1 MSQTPLSRRQ
11 ALRLLAGAV
20 AGLLPFHLNH
30 ARQQQS
36 ADVVIIGAGVAG
48 LAAAQLLQQEGW
60 SVIVLEAR
68 DRIGGRIWTNRSL
81 EGLPLDLGASWIH
94 GVRGNPLTALAD
106 EADIERAA
114 TDYSNMLLYRDD
126 GTLVSDSEVSAL
138 ETLFGSILQSAN
150 EFADA
155 SESDMDLGTVIE
167 QAIAEEADD
176 LTSDERMLIAYMVN
190 TAIEH
195 EYSASVR
202 QLSAQYWDK
211 NEAFPGGDVIS
222 VNGYD
227 WLITL
232 LASGLDIRLNSV
244 VEQVYYDEEGVWI
257 AAADGEYEAGYA
269 IVTVPLG
276 VLKAG
281 RISFDPPLP
290 DSKQYAID
298 ALQMG
303 ILNKLYLHFPSVF
316 WDAQADFIDVAAQQA
331 GQSVEFLNISLIHDE
346 PVLLCFFAADFG
358 RTLESW
364 DDTRVIAH
372 TMTLLRTIYGAG
384 IPEPDGYLLT
394 RWGQDP
400 YSYGSY
406 SFNAVD
412 STSDDRVAL
421 AEPVADRLFFAG
433 EATHEDYP
441 ATVHGALL
449 SGQDA
454 AQQVI
459 DMEA

>member
-1 MSQTPLSRRQ
+1 MPDATFSRRQ
-11 ALRLLAGAV
+11 VLRLLAGAF
-20 AGLLPFHLNH
+20 AALLPVRLAH

-36 ADVVIIGAGVAG
+36 ADVVIVGAGVAG
-48 LAAAQLLQQEGW
+48 LAAAQQLQAAGW

-81 EGLPLDLGASWIH
+81 DGLPLDLGASWIH

-106 EADIERAA
+106 EAGIERAA
-114 TDYSNMLLYRDD
+114 TDYRNMLLYRAD
-126 GTLVSDSEVSAL
+126 GTPVSDEEITAL
-138 ETLFGSILQSAN
+138 ESLFGSIVQRAN
-150 EFADA
+150 ELAEEN
-155 SESDMDLGTVIE
+155 ESDTDLRTVID

-176 LTSDERMLIAYMVN
+176 LSSDELMLIAYLVN

-195 EYSASVR
+195 EYSASAE
-202 QLSAQYWDK
+202 QLSALSWD
-211 NEAFPGGDVIS
+211 NNDGFPGGDVLS

-232 LASGLDIRLNSV
+232 LASGLDIRLNTV
-244 VEQVYYDEEGVWI
+244 VAQVEYDDEGVWI
-257 AAADGEYEAGYA
+257 GTDSGEYESYYA
-269 IVTVPLG
+269 IITVPLG

-281 RISFDPPLP
+281 DIAFSPPLP
-290 DSKQYAID
+290 DSKQSAID
-298 ALQMG
+298 ALEMG
-303 ILNKLYLHFPSVF
+303 ILNKLYLRFPAVF
-316 WDAQADFIDVAAQQA
+316 WDAEADFIDVAAQQA
-331 GQSVEFLNISLIHDE
+331 GQSVEFLNISRTHAE

-358 RTLESW
+358 RMIESW
-364 DDTRVIAH
+364 DDARIIAY
-372 TMTLLRTIYGAG
+372 TMNLLRAIYGDD

-412 STSDDRVAL
+412 STPDDRVAL
-421 AEPVADRLFFAG
+421 AESVADRLFFAG
-433 EATHEDYP
+433 EATHESYP

-454 AQQVI
+454 AQQII
-459 DMEA
+459 DME